1 MKKKINIDEVYTILQ
16 QEFNKHPMP
25 VVDLIQAQ
33 SGSPYK
39 ILVAT
44 ILSARTKDETTA
56 SAVKQLFAVAPD
68 LESLKNYN
76 SDELEKL
83 IFPVGFYK
91 QKAKYLERL
100 PGVVDD
106 EFDGEIPSNVE
117 DLIVLPGV
125 GRKTA
130 NLVVALA
137 FNKPAICVDIHVHRI
152 CNRLG
157 YVETNDPFETE
168 MRLREVLPLPYWTTI
183 NAYMVSFGQNIC
195 RPSGPFCSQC
205 PIIQYCNRVDVK
217 KSR

>member
-1 MKKKINIDEVYTILQ
+1 MKKKVRIDDVYKLLQ
-16 QEFNKHPMP
+16 EEFNKHPMP

-56 SAVKQLFAVAPD
+56 AVVKRLFAAAPD
-68 LESLKNYN
+68 LEALKKFD
-76 SDELEKL
+76 SDTLEKL

-100 PGVVDD
+100 PNVVDE
-106 EFDGEIPSNVE
+106 EFDGEIPGTVE
-117 DLIVLPGV
+117 NLIVLPGV

-157 YVETNDPFETE
+157 YVKTKDPFETE
-168 MRLREVLPLPYWTTI
+168 MRLREILPIAYWTTI
-183 NAYMVSFGQNIC
+183 NAYMVSFGQNLC
-195 RPSGPFCSQC
+195 RPTAPFCSRC
-205 PIIQYCNRVDVK
+205 PIIAYCNRVDVK